1 MKKATFIYL
10 ILTPLLSTMI
20 NTSVYA
26 QSSPSAKSEMEA
38 VQFRIARPTNN
49 LKEVVRFYTEGL
61 GLPQLGSFN
70 GHEGYDGVMLGL
82 PDSRHHLEFTQ
93 YADPVSLPA
102 PTKENLLV
110 LYYDRPEQYEAAN
123 KRLQNMNIKAVAPE
137 NPYWIDKSKTY
148 EDPDGWRVVLFNGIY
163 TP

>member
-1 MKKATFIYL
+1 MKKSTFICLTL
-10 ILTPLLSTMI
+10 IPLLSTMVT
-20 NTSVYA
+20 NPVYA
-26 QSSPSAKSEMEA
+26 QSSTLTKAKIKA

-49 LKEVVRFYTEGL
+49 IKEVVRFYTEGL
-61 GLPQLGSFN
+61 GLPQIGAFK
-70 GHEGYDGVMLGL
+70 GHQGYDGVMLGL
-82 PDSRHHLEFTQ
+82 PDSGHHLEFTQ

-110 LYYDRPEQYEAAN
+110 LYYDIPEQYEAAN
-123 KRLQNMNIKAVAPE
+123 KRLQDMNIQTVAPE
-137 NPYWIDKSKTY
+137 NPYWEGKSKTY